1 MKTTIDNKRYDT
13 KKCET
18 LGEIEHYSTSNNY
31 SGTTYLLRAS
41 DGKLIVYCNTNG
53 QDCFMSDY
61 ITTFAKSEYNNIDDF
76 TINEEQEKRC
86 AELGLVE
93 IIL

>member
-18 LGEIEHYSTSNNY
+18 LGEIDHYSHSNNY

-41 DGKLIVYCNTNG
+41 DGKLIVFCDTNG

-61 ITTFAKSEYNNIDDF
+61 ITTFATSEYNIDDF

-86 AELGLVE
+86 AELGLIE